1 MLKRVFVIFIFTFSL
16 FASTID
22 ENKTSITKSNLDIK
36 SNYEILDK
44 NKNCYKN
51 YYNILGQILMIFF
64 VILIIIIFFLLREK
78 KLKQEIEKI
87 NKNLEDRIKKEVLD
101 SRKKDKQLQQQA
113 RLAQMG
119 EMISMIAHQWR
130 QPLGAI
136 SSTIISIQVKL
147 QTGKFDFDNLKDR
160 EGLVDFLYKNT
171 EDINNYI
178 HFLSNTIDDF
188 RNLFKPNRSIELVK
202 IQEPVNKALSL
213 IQEELKSK
221 DIDIILDFKIDYNS
235 HMFTNEIMQVVL
247 NILKNSEDNFL
258 EKNIKSPK
266 IKIEI
271 FDENDYNI
279 IAISDN
285 GGGIKD
291 TIIDKI
297 FDPYFSTKDEKNG
310 TGLGLYMSKII
321 VEEHNHGK
329 FEVKNIENG
338 VCFYIKLEKRDFNG

>member
-87 NKNLEDRIKKEVLD
+87 NKNLEDRIKKEVLE

-119 EMISMIAHQWR
+119 QMISMIAHQWR

-202 IQEPVNKALSL
+202 IQEPVNKALSV
-213 IQEELKSK
+213 IKEELKSK
-221 DIDIILDFKIDYNS
+221 DIDIILDFKIDCNS